1 MPLRIEGLIWDD
13 ENEEHIERR
22 LATWEVEELLEGGD
36 YAEFRNTNNH
46 PPNHWR
52 IIGRTPDGL
61 FVTLILEEPR
71 DADPRHWR
79 PITAWRSSE
88 TERRMF
94 GQRKKQ
100 GRKHG

>member
-1 MPLRIEGLIWDD
+1 MPLRIEGLVWDD
-13 ENEEHIERR
+13 ENEAHIERR

-36 YAEFRNTNNH
+36 YREFRNTKGH
-46 PPNHWR
+46 PPNRWR
-52 IIGRTPDGL
+52 IIGRTPNGL
-61 FVTLILEEPR
+61 FITLILEEPR
-71 DADPRHWR
+71 DENPRHWQ

-94 GQRKKQ
+94 GQRMKQ

>member
-1 MPLRIEGLIWDD
+1 MPLRIEGLVWDD
-13 ENEEHIERR
+13 ENEEHIERH
-22 LATWEVEELLEGGD
+22 LATCEVEELLEGGD
-36 YAEFRNTNNH
+36 YADFRNTKDH
-46 PPNHWR
+46 PPNRWR

-71 DADPRHWR
+71 DGDARHWR

-88 TERRMF
+88 TERKMF

>member
-1 MPLRIEGLIWDD
+1 MPLSIEGLIWDD
-13 ENEEHIERR
+13 ENEAHVERR

-36 YAEFRNTNNH
+36 YAEFRNTKDH
-46 PPNHWR
+46 PPNRWR

-71 DADPRHWR
+71 DGDSRHWR

-94 GQRKKQ
+94 DQRKKQ

>member
-1 MPLRIEGLIWDD
+1 
-13 ENEEHIERR
+13 
-22 LATWEVEELLEGGD
+22 
-36 YAEFRNTNNH
+36 
-46 PPNHWR
+46 
-52 IIGRTPDGL
+52 L

-71 DADPRHWR
+71 DGDPRHWR

-94 GQRKKQ
+94 DQRKKQ